1 MSVTVYLLSII
12 FIWLL
17 LNLAYK
23 ARREWFSKRNIEVGF
38 VSLVWR
44 SSITEKW
51 TKVSRKYSRLINIYG
66 YVSIPIAIATL
77 AFALKI
83 YLEDIIVIIRVL
95 TAKITTTPK
104 TTPTLTL
111 PTPMVPIIPG
121 LTVGFEILPYL
132 LLALVVGV
140 FLHELSH
147 LMLSFRENIPVKSWG
162 IIVFLVVPIPFV
174 EPVEEEFRKRKL
186 TSKVKVYASGPAAN
200 TTIALISLCLMII
213 LIATLYSIT
222 LYPYIVDLMPGY
234 PAQQYGVPK
243 GTLVLSVNN
252 SSVAVKP
259 SPLDILFNPYI
270 GLSRFIDELS
280 KYRFRDTNITLTL
293 CKPGELNKTITITI
307 FKNSSVD
314 KIGVYVTVY
323 SDINVKVPFLKPII
337 PYLMTLLIWL
347 FIVNLGLAII
357 NITPLFI
364 TDGGKIVND
373 VLESIIRNRR
383 VAKTISNIIQLA
395 MVIIILSI
403 IIYSTIKM

>member
-1 MSVTVYLLSII
+1 MSIVVHLFSII
-12 FIWLL
+12 FIWFL

-38 VSLVWR
+38 ISLVWR
-44 SSITEKW
+44 SNITEKW
-51 TKVSRKYSRLINIYG
+51 IKISRKYSRLINIYG
-66 YVSIPIAIATL
+66 YVSIPIALATL

-83 YLEDIIVIIRVL
+83 YLEDIIVIIKVF
-95 TAKITTTPK
+95 TAKITTTSE
-104 TTPTLTL
+104 TIPTMTL
-111 PTPMVPIIPG
+111 PTPMIPIIPG

-132 LLALVVGV
+132 LLALVVGA

-162 IIVFLVVPIPFV
+162 IIVFLVIPIPFV
-174 EPVEEEFRKRKL
+174 EPIEEEFKKRKL

-200 TTIALISLCLMII
+200 TTIALISLCLIII
-213 LIATLYSIT
+213 LIATLYNIT

-243 GTLVLSVNN
+243 GTLVLSINNN
-252 SSVAVKP
+252 SVTVKP

-270 GLSRFIDELS
+270 GLSKFMDELS
-280 KYRFRDTNITLTL
+280 KYKFRDANITLTL
-293 CKPGELNKTITITI
+293 CRPGELSKTITITV
-307 FKNSSVD
+307 FKNSSID

-323 SDINVKVPFLKPII
+323 PDIDVKVPLLKPVI
-337 PYLMTLLIWL
+337 PYLMTLLMWM

-364 TDGGKIVND
+364 TDGGRIVND
-373 VLESIIRNRR
+373 VLESIIKDRR
-383 VAKTISNIIQLA
+383 IAKTLSNIVQLIMA
-395 MVIIILSI
+395 VIVLSI